1 METTQNISLQN
12 LHSFGSNEKANY
24 FAIID
29 SIEAIEKS
37 IQWAKEKNT
46 PYLILGSGTNILFTK
61 TFEGLV
67 LKMEILGIKKLK
79 ETASEVF
86 LEVGAGENWHHFV
99 IYCVQKGWGG
109 VENLSLIPGTVGA
122 APIQNIGAYGVEA
135 KDCIESV
142 TAYDTHTAQF
152 ITLQNSECGFGYRT
166 SLFKIEKS
174 RYIISSVQFVLQKQ
188 PIFRTDYG
196 AIKEVLHQKNNKQP
210 SVEAISNAVIQ
221 IRSEKLPD
229 PKKLGNA
236 GSFFKNPTITKDFF
250 EILIAK
256 VPKMIAYPIT
266 DDTYKIAA
274 GWLIEACGWKGI
286 QKGNVGC
293 YEKQSLVIVHY
304 NNGPGIE
311 IYNFSEE
318 IIQSVLAKFEILLE
332 REVVI
337 Y

>member
-1 METTQNISLQN
+1 MEIKENISLQS
-12 LHSFGSNEKANY
+12 LHSFGCNEKANY
-24 FAIID
+24 FAKID
-29 SIEAIEKS
+29 SNEAIEQR
-37 IQWAKEKNT
+37 IQWAKEKNI
-46 PYLILGSGTNILFTK
+46 PYLILGAGSNILFTK

-67 LKMEILGIKKLK
+67 LKMEIMGIKKLK

-109 VENLSLIPGTVGA
+109 LENLSLIPGTVGA

-135 KDCIESV
+135 KDCIVSV
-142 TAYDTHTAQF
+142 TAYDTQNTQF
-152 ITLQNSECGFGYRT
+152 ITLQNSDCAFAYRT
-166 SLFKIEKS
+166 SLFKKDTN

-188 PIFRTDYG
+188 PIFRTEYG

-210 SVEAISNAVIQ
+210 SLEAISSAVIQ

-236 GSFFKNPTITKDFF
+236 GSFFKNPTITKDLF
-250 EILIAK
+250 EALVVK
-256 VPKMIAYPIT
+256 YPKIIAYPIT

-286 QKGNVGC
+286 QKGTVGC

-304 NNGPGIE
+304 NNGPGME
-311 IYNFSEE
+311 IFNFSEE
-318 IIQSVLAKFEILLE
+318 IIQSVLVKFEILLE

>member
-1 METTQNISLQN
+1 MEITQNRSLQL
-12 LHSFGSNEKANY
+12 LHSFGSDEKANY
-24 FAIID
+24 FATID
-29 SIEAIEKS
+29 SLEAITKS

-46 PYLILGSGTNILFTK
+46 SYLIIGSGTNLLFTK

-67 LKMEILGIKKLK
+67 LKMEIKGIKKLK
-79 ETASEVF
+79 ETASEVY

-135 KDCIESV
+135 KDCIVSV
-142 TAYDTHTAQF
+142 NAYDTQSAQF
-152 ITLQNSECGFGYRT
+152 ITIENNKCGFGYRT
-166 SLFKIEKS
+166 SIFKIEKS
-174 RYIISSVQFVLQKQ
+174 RYVISSVQFVLQKQ

-236 GSFFKNPTITKDFF
+236 GSFFKNPSITKDLF
-250 EILIAK
+250 EVLITK
-256 VPKMIAYPIT
+256 FPKMIAYPIT

-311 IYNFSEE
+311 IFNFSEE
-318 IIQSVLAKFEILLE
+318 IIQSVLAKFNILLE

>member
-1 METTQNISLQN
+1 MEISENISLQA
-12 LHSFGSNEKANY
+12 LHSFGSNEKANF
-24 FAIID
+24 FAKID
-29 SIEAIEKS
+29 SIGAIEKS
-37 IQWAKEKNT
+37 IQWAKENNT
-46 PYLILGSGTNILFTK
+46 PYLILGSGSNILFTK
-61 TFEGLV
+61 AFEGLV
-67 LKMEILGIKKLK
+67 LKMEIMGIKKLK

-135 KDCIESV
+135 KDSIESV
-142 TAYDTHTAQF
+142 TAYDTQSGNF
-152 ITLQNSECGFGYRT
+152 VTLKNSECSFGYRT
-166 SLFKIEKS
+166 SLFKKDTT
-174 RYIISSVQFVLQKQ
+174 RYIICSVQFVLQKQ
-188 PIFRTDYG
+188 PIFRTEYG

-210 SVEAISNAVIQ
+210 SLEAISNAVIQ

-236 GSFFKNPTITKDFF
+236 GSFFKNPTITKDLF
-250 EILIAK
+250 EVLVAK
-256 VPKMIAYPIT
+256 YPKLIAYPIT

-318 IIQSVLAKFEILLE
+318 IIQSVLTQFDILLE

>member
-1 METTQNISLQN
+1 MEITQNRSLQP
-12 LHSFGSNEKANY
+12 LHSFGSDEKAIY
-24 FAIID
+24 FATID
-29 SIEAIEKS
+29 SLEAITKS

-46 PYLILGSGTNILFTK
+46 SYLIIGSGTNLLFTK

-67 LKMEILGIKKLK
+67 LKMEIKGIKKLK
-79 ETASEVF
+79 ETASEVY

-135 KDCIESV
+135 KDCIVSV
-142 TAYDTHTAQF
+142 NAYDTQSAQF
-152 ITLQNSECGFGYRT
+152 ITIENNKCGFGYRT
-166 SLFKIEKS
+166 SIFKIEKS
-174 RYIISSVQFVLQKQ
+174 RYVISSVQFVLQKQ

-236 GSFFKNPTITKDFF
+236 GSFFKNPSITKDLF
-250 EILIAK
+250 EVLITK
-256 VPKMIAYPIT
+256 FPKMIAYPIT

-318 IIQSVLAKFEILLE
+318 IIQSVLAKFNILLE

>member
-1 METTQNISLQN
+1 
-12 LHSFGSNEKANY
+12 LHSFGCNEKANY
-24 FAIID
+24 FAKIG
-29 SIEAIEKS
+29 SMETIEKS
-37 IQWAKEKNT
+37 IQWAKEKNI
-46 PYLILGSGTNILFTK
+46 PYLILGAGSNILFTK

-67 LKMEILGIKKLK
+67 LKMEIMGIKKLK
-79 ETASEVF
+79 ETPSEVI

-99 IYCVQKGWGG
+99 SYCVQKGWGG

-135 KDCIESV
+135 KDSIASV
-142 TAYDTHTAQF
+142 TAYDTQSAQF
-152 ITLQNSECGFGYRT
+152 ITLQNSDCAFAYRT
-166 SLFKIEKS
+166 SLFKKDTT

-188 PIFRTDYG
+188 PIFRTEYG

-210 SVEAISNAVIQ
+210 SVEAIANAVIQ

-236 GSFFKNPTITKDFF
+236 GSFFKNPTITKDLF
-250 EILIAK
+250 EVLVTK
-256 VPKMIAYPIT
+256 YPKMIAYPIT

-286 QKGNVGC
+286 QKGSVGC

-311 IYNFSEE
+311 IFNFSEE
-318 IIQSVLAKFEILLE
+318 IIQSVLTKFEILLE

>member
-1 METTQNISLQN
+1 
-12 LHSFGSNEKANY
+12 
-24 FAIID
+24 
-29 SIEAIEKS
+29 
-37 IQWAKEKNT
+37 
-46 PYLILGSGTNILFTK
+46 
-61 TFEGLV
+61 
-67 LKMEILGIKKLK
+67 MEIMGIKKLK
-79 ETASEVF
+79 ETPSEVI

-99 IYCVQKGWGG
+99 SYCVQKGWGG
-109 VENLSLIPGTVGA
+109 LENLSLIPGTVGA

-135 KDCIESV
+135 KDSIASV
-142 TAYDTHTAQF
+142 SAYDTQSAQF
-152 ITLQNSECGFGYRT
+152 ISLQNSECSFGYRT
-166 SLFKIEKS
+166 SLFKIETT

-188 PIFRTDYG
+188 PIFRTEYG

-210 SVEAISNAVIQ
+210 SVEAIANAVIQ

-236 GSFFKNPTITKDFF
+236 GSFFKNPTITKDLF
-250 EILIAK
+250 EVLVTK
-256 VPKMIAYPIT
+256 YPKMIAYPIT

-286 QKGNVGC
+286 QKGSVGC

-311 IYNFSEE
+311 IFNFSEE
-318 IIQSVLAKFEILLE
+318 IIQSVLTKFEILLE

>member
-1 METTQNISLQN
+1 MEISENSSLQN
-12 LHSFGSNEKANY
+12 LHSFGCNEKANY
-24 FAIID
+24 FAKIG
-29 SIEAIEKS
+29 SMETIEKS
-37 IQWAKEKNT
+37 IQWAKEKNI
-46 PYLILGSGTNILFTK
+46 PYLILGAGSNILFTK

-67 LKMEILGIKKLK
+67 LKMEIMGIKKLK
-79 ETASEVF
+79 ETPSEVI

-99 IYCVQKGWGG
+99 SYCVQKGWGG

-135 KDCIESV
+135 KDAIASV
-142 TAYDTHTAQF
+142 TAYDTQSAQF
-152 ITLQNSECGFGYRT
+152 ITLQNSDCAFAYRT
-166 SLFKIEKS
+166 SLFKKDTS

-188 PIFRTDYG
+188 PIFRTEYG

-210 SVEAISNAVIQ
+210 SVEAISSAVIQ

-236 GSFFKNPTITKDFF
+236 GSFFKNPTIAKDLF
-250 EILIAK
+250 EVLVAK
-256 VPKMIAYPIT
+256 YPKMIAYPIT

-286 QKGNVGC
+286 QKGSVGC

-304 NNGPGIE
+304 NNGPGME

-318 IIQSVLAKFEILLE
+318 IIQSVLTKFEILLE

>member
-1 METTQNISLQN
+1 MEITENISLQS
-12 LHSFGSNEKANY
+12 LHSFGSNEKANF
-24 FAIID
+24 FAKID
-29 SIEAIEKS
+29 SIGAIEKS
-37 IQWAKEKNT
+37 IQWAKENNT
-46 PYLILGSGTNILFTK
+46 PYLILGSGSNILFTK
-61 TFEGLV
+61 AFEGLV
-67 LKMEILGIKKLK
+67 LKMEIMGIKKLK

-135 KDCIESV
+135 KDSIESV
-142 TAYDTHTAQF
+142 TAYDTQSGNF
-152 ITLQNSECGFGYRT
+152 VTLKNSECSFGYRT
-166 SLFKIEKS
+166 SLFKKDTN

-188 PIFRTDYG
+188 PIFRTEYG

-210 SVEAISNAVIQ
+210 SLEAISNAVIQ

-236 GSFFKNPTITKDFF
+236 GSFFKNPTIAKDLF
-250 EILIAK
+250 EVLVVK
-256 VPKMIAYPIT
+256 YPKLIAYPIT

-293 YEKQSLVIVHY
+293 YKKQSLVIVHY

-318 IIQSVLAKFEILLE
+318 IIQSVLTRFDILLE

>member
-1 METTQNISLQN
+1 MSKKDKI
-12 LHSFGSNEKANY
+12 
-24 FAIID
+24 
-29 SIEAIEKS
+29 
-37 IQWAKEKNT
+37 
-46 PYLILGSGTNILFTK
+46 LI
-61 TFEGLV
+61 
-67 LKMEILGIKKLK
+67 
-79 ETASEVF
+79 
-86 LEVGAGENWHHFV
+86 
-99 IYCVQKGWGG
+99 
-109 VENLSLIPGTVGA
+109 VEDEFIV
-122 APIQNIGAYGVEA
+122 
-135 KDCIESV
+135 
-142 TAYDTHTAQF
+142 AYDLKLMLTK
-152 ITLQNSECGFGYRT
+152 GGYLVT
-166 SLFKIEKS
+166 GIA
-174 RYIISSVQFVLQKQ
+174 SSVERALQYIEEKKPDWVLIDVILKGELTGIDLAQ
-188 PIFRTDYG
+188 I
-196 AIKEVLHQKNNKQP
+196 LHKKNNKQP

-250 EILIAK
+250 EVLIAK
-256 VPKMIAYPIT
+256 FPKMIAYPIT

>member
-1 METTQNISLQN
+1 MEITENSSLQN
-12 LHSFGSNEKANY
+12 LHSFGCNEKANY
-24 FAIID
+24 FAKID

-37 IQWAKEKNT
+37 IQWAKEKNM
-46 PYLILGSGTNILFTK
+46 PYLILGSGSNILFTK
-61 TFEGLV
+61 TFEGVV
-67 LKMEILGIKKLK
+67 LKMEIMGIKKLK
-79 ETASEVF
+79 ETASEVY

-135 KDCIESV
+135 KDSIESV
-142 TAYDTHTAQF
+142 TAYDTQSAQF
-152 ITLQNSECGFGYRT
+152 ITLQNSDCAFAYRT
-166 SLFKIEKS
+166 SLFKNEKD

-236 GSFFKNPTITKDFF
+236 GSFFKNPTITKDLF
-250 EILIAK
+250 EVLIAK
-256 VPKMIAYPIT
+256 FPKIIAYPIT

-286 QKGNVGC
+286 QKGSVGC

-311 IYNFSEE
+311 ILNFSEE

-337 Y
+337 H

>member
-1 METTQNISLQN
+1 MEITENSSLQN
-12 LHSFGSNEKANY
+12 LHSFGCNEKANY
-24 FAIID
+24 FARID

-37 IQWAKEKNT
+37 IQWAKEKNM
-46 PYLILGSGTNILFTK
+46 PYLILGSGSNILFTK
-61 TFEGLV
+61 TFEGVV
-67 LKMEILGIKKLK
+67 LKMEIMGIKKLK
-79 ETASEVF
+79 ETASEVY

-135 KDCIESV
+135 KDSIESV
-142 TAYDTHTAQF
+142 TAYDTQSAQF
-152 ITLQNSECGFGYRT
+152 ITLQNSDCAFAYRT
-166 SLFKIEKS
+166 SLFKNEKD

-236 GSFFKNPTITKDFF
+236 GSFFKNPTITKDLF
-250 EILIAK
+250 EVLIAK
-256 VPKMIAYPIT
+256 FPKIIAYPIT

-286 QKGNVGC
+286 QKGSVGC

-311 IYNFSEE
+311 ILNFSEE

-337 Y
+337 H

>member
-1 METTQNISLQN
+1 MEITENSSLQN
-12 LHSFGSNEKANY
+12 LHSFGCNEKANY
-24 FAIID
+24 FAKID

-37 IQWAKEKNT
+37 IQWAKEKNM
-46 PYLILGSGTNILFTK
+46 PYLILGSGSNILFTK
-61 TFEGLV
+61 TFEGVV
-67 LKMEILGIKKLK
+67 LKMEIMGIKKLK
-79 ETASEVF
+79 ETASEVY

-135 KDCIESV
+135 KDSIESV
-142 TAYDTHTAQF
+142 TAYDTQSAQF
-152 ITLQNSECGFGYRT
+152 ITLQNSDCAFAYRT
-166 SLFKIEKS
+166 SLFKNEKD

-188 PIFRTDYG
+188 PIFRTEYG

-236 GSFFKNPTITKDFF
+236 GSFFKNPTITKDLF
-250 EILIAK
+250 EVLIAK
-256 VPKMIAYPIT
+256 FPKIIAYPIT

-286 QKGNVGC
+286 QKGSVGC

-311 IYNFSEE
+311 ILNFSEE
-318 IIQSVLAKFEILLE
+318 IIQSVLTKFEILLE

-337 Y
+337 H

>member
-1 METTQNISLQN
+1 MEIKENISLQS
-12 LHSFGSNEKANY
+12 LHSFGCNEKANY
-24 FAIID
+24 FAKID
-29 SIEAIEKS
+29 SNEAIEQR
-37 IQWAKEKNT
+37 IQWAKEKNI
-46 PYLILGSGTNILFTK
+46 PYLILGSGSNILFTK

-67 LKMEILGIKKLK
+67 LKMEIMGIKKLK

-135 KDCIESV
+135 KDCIVSV
-142 TAYDTHTAQF
+142 TAYDTQSGNF
-152 ITLQNSECGFGYRT
+152 VTLKNSECSFGYRT
-166 SLFKIEKS
+166 SLFKKDTN

-188 PIFRTDYG
+188 PIFRTEYG

-210 SVEAISNAVIQ
+210 SLEAISSAVIQ

-236 GSFFKNPTITKDFF
+236 GSFFKNPTITKDLF
-250 EILIAK
+250 EALVVK
-256 VPKMIAYPIT
+256 YPKIIAYPIT

-286 QKGNVGC
+286 QKGTVGC

-304 NNGPGIE
+304 NNGPGME

-318 IIQSVLAKFEILLE
+318 IIQSVLTQFNILLE

>member
-1 METTQNISLQN
+1 MEITQNSSLQN

-24 FAIID
+24 FAKIN
-29 SIEAIEKS
+29 SNEAIELH
-37 IQWAKEKNT
+37 INWAKDKNI
-46 PYLILGSGTNILFTK
+46 PYLILGAGSNILFTK

-67 LKMEILGIKKLK
+67 LKMEIMGIKKLK
-79 ETASEVF
+79 ETPSEVY

-99 IYCVQKGWGG
+99 SYCVQKGWGG

-135 KDCIESV
+135 KDSIASV
-142 TAYDTHTAQF
+142 TAYDTQSAQF
-152 ITLQNSECGFGYRT
+152 VTLQNSDCAFAYRT
-166 SLFKIEKS
+166 SLFKKDTT

-188 PIFRTDYG
+188 PIFRTEYG
-196 AIKEVLHQKNNKQP
+196 AIKEVLHQKNNKQA
-210 SVEAISNAVIQ
+210 SLEAIASAVIQ

-229 PKKLGNA
+229 PTKLGNA
-236 GSFFKNPTITKDFF
+236 GSFFKNPTITKEFF
-250 EILIAK
+250 EVLVAK
-256 VPKMIAYPIT
+256 YPKIIAYPIT

-311 IYNFSEE
+311 IFNFSEE

>member
-1 METTQNISLQN
+1 MAELRHYTSLRVGGPAKKFVDA
-12 LHSFGSNEKANY
+12 HNEKE
-24 FAIID
+24 IIAA
-29 SIEAIEKS
+29 IEAAGDTPILIIGGGTKILVADNGFDGTVIRITNRALEAEIDACSGATLS
-37 IQWAKEKNT
+37 I
-46 PYLILGSGTNILFTK
+46 
-61 TFEGLV
+61 
-67 LKMEILGIKKLK
+67 
-79 ETASEVF
+79 
-86 LEVGAGENWHHFV
+86 GAGENWDDFV
-99 IYCVQKGWGG
+99 KSTIARGFAGL
-109 VENLSLIPGTVGA
+109 ETLSGIPGTVGA
-122 APIQNIGAYGVEA
+122 SPIQNIGAYGVEA

-142 TAYDTHTAQF
+142 TAFDTHTDQF

-256 VPKMIAYPIT
+256 FPKMIAYPIT

-337 Y
+337 H

>member
-1 METTQNISLQN
+1 M
-12 LHSFGSNEKANY
+12 
-24 FAIID
+24 
-29 SIEAIEKS
+29 
-37 IQWAKEKNT
+37 
-46 PYLILGSGTNILFTK
+46 
-61 TFEGLV
+61 
-67 LKMEILGIKKLK
+67 GIKKLK
-79 ETASEVF
+79 ETASEVY

-135 KDCIESV
+135 KDSIESV
-142 TAYDTHTAQF
+142 TAYDTQSAQF

-166 SLFKIEKS
+166 SLFKIEKT
-174 RYIISSVQFVLQKQ
+174 RYIISSVQFILQKQ
-188 PIFRTDYG
+188 PIFRTEYG

-250 EILIAK
+250 EVLIAK
-256 VPKMIAYPIT
+256 FPKMIAYPIT

-337 Y
+337 H

>member
-1 METTQNISLQN
+1 MEISENISLQA
-12 LHSFGSNEKANY
+12 LHSFGSNEKANF
-24 FAIID
+24 FAKID
-29 SIEAIEKS
+29 SIGAIEKS
-37 IQWAKEKNT
+37 IQWAKENNT
-46 PYLILGSGTNILFTK
+46 PYLILGSGSNILFTK
-61 TFEGLV
+61 AFEGLV
-67 LKMEILGIKKLK
+67 LKMEIIGIKKLK

-135 KDCIESV
+135 KDSIESV
-142 TAYDTHTAQF
+142 TAYDTQSGNF
-152 ITLQNSECGFGYRT
+152 VTLKNSECSFGYRT
-166 SLFKIEKS
+166 SLFKKDTN
-174 RYIISSVQFVLQKQ
+174 RYIISSVQFILQKQ
-188 PIFRTDYG
+188 PIFRTEYG

-210 SVEAISNAVIQ
+210 SLEAISNAVIQ

-236 GSFFKNPTITKDFF
+236 GSFFKNPTIAKDLF
-250 EILIAK
+250 EVLVAK
-256 VPKMIAYPIT
+256 YPKLIAYPIT

-318 IIQSVLAKFEILLE
+318 IIQSVLTQFDILLE

>member
-1 METTQNISLQN
+1 MEISENSSLQN
-12 LHSFGSNEKANY
+12 LHSFGCNEKANY
-24 FAIID
+24 FAKIG
-29 SIEAIEKS
+29 SMETIEKS
-37 IQWAKEKNT
+37 IQWAKEKNI
-46 PYLILGSGTNILFTK
+46 PYLILGAGSNILFTK

-67 LKMEILGIKKLK
+67 LKMEIMGIKKLK

-135 KDCIESV
+135 KDSIASV
-142 TAYDTHTAQF
+142 TAYDTQSAQF
-152 ITLQNSECGFGYRT
+152 ITLQNSDCAFAYRT
-166 SLFKIEKS
+166 SLFKKDTS

-188 PIFRTDYG
+188 PIFRTEYG

-210 SVEAISNAVIQ
+210 SVEAISSAVIQ

-236 GSFFKNPTITKDFF
+236 GSFFKNPTITKDLF
-250 EILIAK
+250 EVLVAK
-256 VPKMIAYPIT
+256 YPKMIAYPIT

-286 QKGNVGC
+286 QKGSVGC

>member
-1 METTQNISLQN
+1 MEITQNISLQN

-24 FAIID
+24 FATID

-37 IQWAKEKNT
+37 IQWAKEKNI

-61 TFEGLV
+61 TFEGLL

-79 ETASEVF
+79 ETASKVI

-135 KDCIESV
+135 KDSIESV
-142 TAYDTHTAQF
+142 TAYDTHTAKF
-152 ITLQNSECGFGYRT
+152 ITLQNSECVFGYRT

-188 PIFRTDYG
+188 PIFRTEYG

-250 EILIAK
+250 EELIAK
-256 VPKMIAYPIT
+256 FPKMIAYPIS

-318 IIQSVLAKFEILLE
+318 IIQSVLVKFEILLE

>member
-1 METTQNISLQN
+1 MEITQNRSLQP
-12 LHSFGSNEKANY
+12 LHSFGSDEKANY
-24 FAIID
+24 FATID
-29 SIEAIEKS
+29 SLEAITKS

-46 PYLILGSGTNILFTK
+46 SYLIIGSGTNLLFTK

-67 LKMEILGIKKLK
+67 LKMEIKGIKKLK
-79 ETASEVF
+79 ETASEVY

-135 KDCIESV
+135 KDCIVSV
-142 TAYDTHTAQF
+142 NAYDTQSAQF
-152 ITLQNSECGFGYRT
+152 ITIENNKCGFGYRT
-166 SLFKIEKS
+166 SIFKIEKS
-174 RYIISSVQFVLQKQ
+174 RYVISSVQFVLQKQ

-236 GSFFKNPTITKDFF
+236 GSFFKNPSITKDLF
-250 EILIAK
+250 EVLITK
-256 VPKMIAYPIT
+256 FPKMIAYPIT

-318 IIQSVLAKFEILLE
+318 IIQSVLSKFEILLE

>member
-1 METTQNISLQN
+1 MEITQNSSLQS

-24 FAIID
+24 FATID

-67 LKMEILGIKKLK
+67 LKMEIMGIKKLK
-79 ETASEVF
+79 ETASKVY

-142 TAYDTHTAQF
+142 TAYDTQSAQF
-152 ITLQNSECGFGYRT
+152 ITLQNSDCGFGYRT
-166 SLFKIEKS
+166 SLFKIEKT
-174 RYIISSVQFVLQKQ
+174 RYIIISVQFVLQKQ

-221 IRSEKLPD
+221 IRAEKLPD

-236 GSFFKNPTITKDFF
+236 GSFFKNPTITKDLF
-250 EILIAK
+250 EVLIAK
-256 VPKMIAYPIT
+256 FPKIIAYPIT

-318 IIQSVLAKFEILLE
+318 IIQSVLTKFNILLE

>member
-1 METTQNISLQN
+1 MEITENSSLQN
-12 LHSFGSNEKANY
+12 LHSFGCNEKANY
-24 FAIID
+24 FAKID

-37 IQWAKEKNT
+37 IQWAKEKNM
-46 PYLILGSGTNILFTK
+46 PYLILGSGSNILFTK
-61 TFEGLV
+61 TFEGVV
-67 LKMEILGIKKLK
+67 LKMEIMGIKKLK
-79 ETASEVF
+79 ETASEVY

-135 KDCIESV
+135 KDSIESV
-142 TAYDTHTAQF
+142 TAYDTQSAQF
-152 ITLQNSECGFGYRT
+152 ITLQNSDCAFAYRT
-166 SLFKIEKS
+166 SLFKNEKD

-188 PIFRTDYG
+188 PIFRTEYG

-236 GSFFKNPTITKDFF
+236 GSFFKNPTITKDLF
-250 EILIAK
+250 EVLIAK
-256 VPKMIAYPIT
+256 FPKMIAYPIT

>member
-1 METTQNISLQN
+1 MEISENISLQT
-12 LHSFGSNEKANY
+12 LHSFGCNEKANY
-24 FAIID
+24 FAKID
-29 SIEAIEKS
+29 SIEAIEKC
-37 IQWAKEKNT
+37 IQWANEKKI
-46 PYLILGSGTNILFTK
+46 PYLIIGAGSNILFTK

-67 LKMEILGIKKLK
+67 AKMEIMGIQKIK

-99 IYCVQKGWGG
+99 SYCVQKSWGG

-135 KDCIESV
+135 KDSIATV
-142 TAYDTHTAQF
+142 TAYDTHSSAF
-152 ITLQNSECGFGYRT
+152 ITLNNIDCAFGYRT
-166 SLFKIEKS
+166 SLFKNEKN

-188 PIFRTDYG
+188 PIFRIEYG
-196 AIKEVLHQKNNKQP
+196 SIKEVLHQKNNKQA
-210 SVEAISNAVIQ
+210 SLDAIANAVIR

-229 PKKLGNA
+229 PKKIGNA
-236 GSFFKNPTITKDFF
+236 GSFFKNPTVTKANF
-250 EILIAK
+250 ESLIIQY
-256 VPKMIAYPIT
+256 PKMIAYPIS
-266 DDTYKIAA
+266 DNDYKLAA
-274 GWLIEACGWKGI
+274 GWLIEDCGWKGK

-311 IYNFSEE
+311 IFNFSEE
-318 IIQSVLAKFEILLE
+318 IIQSVFSKFGILLE

>member
-1 METTQNISLQN
+1 MEISENSSLQS
-12 LHSFGSNEKANY
+12 LHSFGCNEKTKY
-24 FAIID
+24 FAKID
-29 SIEAIEKS
+29 SIEAIEKY
-37 IQWAKEKNT
+37 IQWAKEKNIA
-46 PYLILGSGTNILFTK
+46 YLILGAGSNILFTK

-67 LKMEILGIKKLK
+67 LKMEIMGIKKIK
-79 ETASEVF
+79 ETSSEVF

-99 IYCVQKGWGG
+99 SYCVQKGWGG

-122 APIQNIGAYGVEA
+122 APIENIAAYGVEA
-135 KDCIESV
+135 KDSIVSV
-142 TAYDTHTAQF
+142 TAYDTHSAQL
-152 ITLQNSECGFGYRT
+152 ITLQNSDCAFAYRT
-166 SLFKIEKS
+166 SLFKMDKT
-174 RYIISSVQFVLQKQ
+174 RYIICSVQFVLQKQ
-188 PIFRTDYG
+188 PLFRTEYG

-210 SVEAISNAVIQ
+210 SLEAIANAVIE

-236 GSFFKNPTITKDFF
+236 GSFFKNPTITKDLY
-250 EILIAK
+250 ELLAAK
-256 VPKMIAYPIT
+256 YPKIIAYPIT

-286 QKGNVGC
+286 QKGSVGC

-304 NNGPGIE
+304 NNGPGME
-311 IYNFSEE
+311 IFNFSEE
-318 IIQSVLAKFEILLE
+318 IIQSVFAKFEIVLE

>member
-1 METTQNISLQN
+1 MEIKENISLQS
-12 LHSFGSNEKANY
+12 LHSFGCNEKANY
-24 FAIID
+24 FAKID
-29 SIEAIEKS
+29 SNEAIEQR
-37 IQWAKEKNT
+37 IQWAKEKNI
-46 PYLILGSGTNILFTK
+46 PYLILGAGSNILFTK
-61 TFEGLV
+61 TFEGLL
-67 LKMEILGIKKLK
+67 LKMEIMGIKKLK

-135 KDCIESV
+135 KDSIASV
-142 TAYDTHTAQF
+142 TAYDTQSAQF
-152 ITLQNSECGFGYRT
+152 ITLQNSECAFAYRT
-166 SLFKIEKS
+166 SLFKKDTN

-188 PIFRTDYG
+188 PIFRTEYG

-210 SVEAISNAVIQ
+210 SLEAISSAVIQ

-229 PKKLGNA
+229 PKKVGNA
-236 GSFFKNPTITKDFF
+236 GSFFKNPTITKDLF
-250 EILIAK
+250 EALVVK
-256 VPKMIAYPIT
+256 YPKIIAYPIT

-286 QKGNVGC
+286 QKGTVGC

-304 NNGPGIE
+304 NNGPGME
-311 IYNFSEE
+311 IFNFSEE

>member
-1 METTQNISLQN
+1 MVISENSSLQN
-12 LHSFGSNEKANY
+12 LHSFGCNEKANY
-24 FAIID
+24 FAKIG
-29 SIEAIEKS
+29 SMETIEKS
-37 IQWAKEKNT
+37 IQWAKEKNI
-46 PYLILGSGTNILFTK
+46 PYLILGAGSNILFTK

-67 LKMEILGIKKLK
+67 LKMEIMGIKKLK
-79 ETASEVF
+79 ETPSEII

-99 IYCVQKGWGG
+99 SYCVQKGWGG

-135 KDCIESV
+135 KDAIASV
-142 TAYDTHTAQF
+142 TAYDTQSAQF

-166 SLFKIEKS
+166 SLFKNEKD

-188 PIFRTDYG
+188 PIFRTEYG

-210 SVEAISNAVIQ
+210 SVEAISSAVIQ

-236 GSFFKNPTITKDFF
+236 GSFFKNPTITKDLF
-250 EILIAK
+250 EVLVAK
-256 VPKMIAYPIT
+256 YPKMIAYPIT

-286 QKGNVGC
+286 QKGSVGC

-304 NNGPGIE
+304 NNGPGME

-318 IIQSVLAKFEILLE
+318 IIQSVLTKFEILLE

>member
-1 METTQNISLQN
+1 
-12 LHSFGSNEKANY
+12 
-24 FAIID
+24 
-29 SIEAIEKS
+29 
-37 IQWAKEKNT
+37 
-46 PYLILGSGTNILFTK
+46 
-61 TFEGLV
+61 
-67 LKMEILGIKKLK
+67 MEIMGIKKLK
-79 ETASEVF
+79 ETPSEVF

-99 IYCVQKGWGG
+99 SYCVQKGWGG

-135 KDCIESV
+135 KDSIASV
-142 TAYDTHTAQF
+142 SAYDTQSAQF
-152 ITLQNSECGFGYRT
+152 ISLQNSECSFGYRT
-166 SLFKIEKS
+166 SLFKIEKT

-210 SVEAISNAVIQ
+210 SLEAISNAVIQ

-250 EILIAK
+250 EVLVAK
-256 VPKMIAYPIT
+256 YPKMIAYPIT
-266 DDTYKIAA
+266 DDSYKIAA

-304 NNGPGIE
+304 NNGPGME
-311 IYNFSEE
+311 IFNFSEE

>member
-1 METTQNISLQN
+1 MEISENISLQA
-12 LHSFGSNEKANY
+12 LHSFGSNEKANF
-24 FAIID
+24 FAKID
-29 SIEAIEKS
+29 SIGAIEKS
-37 IQWAKEKNT
+37 IQWAKENNT
-46 PYLILGSGTNILFTK
+46 PYLILGSGSNILFTK
-61 TFEGLV
+61 AFEGLV
-67 LKMEILGIKKLK
+67 LKMEIMGIKKLK

-135 KDCIESV
+135 KDSIELV
-142 TAYDTHTAQF
+142 TAYDTQSGNF
-152 ITLQNSECGFGYRT
+152 VTLKNSECSFGYRT
-166 SLFKIEKS
+166 SLFKKDTN
-174 RYIISSVQFVLQKQ
+174 RYIISSVQFILQKQ
-188 PIFRTDYG
+188 PIFRTEYG

-210 SVEAISNAVIQ
+210 SLEAISNAVIQ

-236 GSFFKNPTITKDFF
+236 GSFFKNPTITKDLF
-250 EILIAK
+250 EVLVAK
-256 VPKMIAYPIT
+256 YPKLIAYPIT

-318 IIQSVLAKFEILLE
+318 IIQSVLTQFDILLE

>member
-1 METTQNISLQN
+1 MEISENSSLQN
-12 LHSFGSNEKANY
+12 LHSFGCNEKANY
-24 FAIID
+24 FAKID
-29 SIEAIEKS
+29 SNEAIEQH

-67 LKMEILGIKKLK
+67 LKMEIMGIKKLK

-135 KDCIESV
+135 KDSIESV
-142 TAYDTHTAQF
+142 TAYDTQSAQF
-152 ITLQNSECGFGYRT
+152 ITLQNSDCGFGYRT
-166 SLFKIEKS
+166 SLFKNEKD

-250 EILIAK
+250 EVLITK
-256 VPKMIAYPIT
+256 FPKMIAYPIT

-318 IIQSVLAKFEILLE
+318 IIQSVLTKFNILLE

-337 Y
+337 H

>member
-1 METTQNISLQN
+1 MEITENSSLQN
-12 LHSFGSNEKANY
+12 LHSFGCNEKANY
-24 FAIID
+24 FAKID

-37 IQWAKEKNT
+37 IQWAKEKNM
-46 PYLILGSGTNILFTK
+46 PYLILGSGSNILFTK
-61 TFEGLV
+61 TFEGVV
-67 LKMEILGIKKLK
+67 LKMEIMGIKKLK
-79 ETASEVF
+79 ETASEVY

-135 KDCIESV
+135 KDSIESV
-142 TAYDTHTAQF
+142 TAYDTQSAQF
-152 ITLQNSECGFGYRT
+152 ITLQNSDCAFAYRT
-166 SLFKIEKS
+166 SLFKNEKD

-188 PIFRTDYG
+188 PIFKTKYG

-236 GSFFKNPTITKDFF
+236 GSFFKNPTITKNSF
-250 EILIAK
+250 EVLIAK
-256 VPKMIAYPIT
+256 FPKMIAYPIT

-337 Y
+337 C

>member
-1 METTQNISLQN
+1 MEITQNSSLQS

-24 FAIID
+24 FATID

-67 LKMEILGIKKLK
+67 LKMDIMGIKKLK
-79 ETASEVF
+79 ETASEVY

-135 KDCIESV
+135 KDSIESV
-142 TAYDTHTAQF
+142 TAYDTQSAQF
-152 ITLQNSECGFGYRT
+152 ITLQNSDCGFGYRT
-166 SLFKIEKS
+166 SLFKIDKT
-174 RYIISSVQFVLQKQ
+174 RYIIISVQFVLQKQ
-188 PIFRTDYG
+188 PIFRTEYG

-221 IRSEKLPD
+221 IRAEKLPD

-236 GSFFKNPTITKDFF
+236 GSFFKNPTITKDLF
-250 EILIAK
+250 EVLIAK
-256 VPKMIAYPIT
+256 FPKIIAYPIT

-337 Y
+337 H

>member
-1 METTQNISLQN
+1 MEITENSSLQN
-12 LHSFGSNEKANY
+12 LHSFGCNEKANY
-24 FAIID
+24 FAKID

-37 IQWAKEKNT
+37 IQWAKEKNM
-46 PYLILGSGTNILFTK
+46 PYLILGSGSNILFTK
-61 TFEGLV
+61 TFDGLV
-67 LKMEILGIKKLK
+67 LKMEIMGIKKLK
-79 ETASEVF
+79 ETASEVY

-135 KDCIESV
+135 KDSIESV
-142 TAYDTHTAQF
+142 TAYDTQSAQF
-152 ITLQNSECGFGYRT
+152 ITLQNSDCAFAYRT
-166 SLFKIEKS
+166 SLFKNEKD

-188 PIFRTDYG
+188 PIFRTEYG

-236 GSFFKNPTITKDFF
+236 GSFFKNPTITKDLF
-250 EILIAK
+250 EVLIAK
-256 VPKMIAYPIT
+256 FPKIIAYPIT

-286 QKGNVGC
+286 QKGSVGC

-311 IYNFSEE
+311 ILNFSEE

-337 Y
+337 H

>member
-1 METTQNISLQN
+1 MEISENSSLQN
-12 LHSFGSNEKANY
+12 LHSFGCNEKANY
-24 FAIID
+24 FAKID
-29 SIEAIEKS
+29 SNEAIEQH
-37 IQWAKEKNT
+37 IQWAKEKNI
-46 PYLILGSGTNILFTK
+46 PYLILGAGSNILFTK

-67 LKMEILGIKKLK
+67 LKMEIMGIKKLK
-79 ETASEVF
+79 ETPSEVI

-135 KDCIESV
+135 KDSIASV
-142 TAYDTHTAQF
+142 TAYDTQSAQF

-166 SLFKIEKS
+166 SLFKNEKD

-188 PIFRTDYG
+188 PIFRTEYG

-236 GSFFKNPTITKDFF
+236 GSFFKNPTISKDFF
-250 EILIAK
+250 EVLIVK
-256 VPKMIAYPIT
+256 FPKMIAYPIT

-337 Y
+337 C